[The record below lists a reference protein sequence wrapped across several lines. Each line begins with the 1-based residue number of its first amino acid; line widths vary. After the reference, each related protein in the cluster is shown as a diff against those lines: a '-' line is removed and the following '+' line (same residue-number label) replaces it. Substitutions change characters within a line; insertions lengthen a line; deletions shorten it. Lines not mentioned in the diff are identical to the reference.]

1 LERQLGARTVVD
13 TSSVTSER
21 TPRARRRPRQDLSG
35 IRGKILELLVATGQP
50 VSAYWLIEELRSQGT
65 SVVPPTVYRAL
76 NFLRRSGLAHRIES
90 LNAFVACSHPGHD
103 HQEQFLICTE
113 CGFAQELSDTAIT
126 DILHAKAIEHS
137 FRPEQQIVEIS
148 GVCRHCATGKAA
160 HDAE

>member
-13 TSSVTSER
+13 ISSVTSER

-90 LNAFVACSHPGHD
+90 LNAFVACAHPGHD

-113 CGFAQELSDTAIT
+113 CGFAEELSDTTIT
-126 DILHAKAIEHS
+126 ELLHAKAIEQN
-137 FRPEQQIVEIS
+137 FRPEQQIVEIT
-148 GVCRHCATGKAA
+148 GVCRHCTAGKLP
-160 HDAE
+160 HNAE

>member
-1 LERQLGARTVVD
+1 VVD
-13 TSSVTSER
+13 ISSVTSER
-21 TPRARRRPRQDLSG
+21 TPRARRRGRQDLSG

-90 LNAFVACSHPGHD
+90 LNAFVACAHPGHD
-103 HQEQFLICTE
+103 HQEQFLLCTE
-113 CGFAQELSDTAIT
+113 CGFAEELSETGIT
-126 DILHAKAIEHS
+126 EMLHAKAIEHG
-137 FRPEQQIVEIS
+137 FRPEQQIVEIT
-148 GVCRHCATGKAA
+148 GVCGHCAAGKAA